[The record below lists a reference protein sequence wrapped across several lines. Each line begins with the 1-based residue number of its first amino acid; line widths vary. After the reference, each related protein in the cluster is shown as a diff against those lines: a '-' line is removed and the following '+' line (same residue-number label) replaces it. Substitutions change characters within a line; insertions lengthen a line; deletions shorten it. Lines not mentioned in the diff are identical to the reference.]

1 MLKKFIKN
9 PYVIAGIVI
18 FILLFTLG
26 VFALEFSIGES
37 MLYSAALAIIG
48 VGSYWWKENVW

>member
-1 MLKKFIKN
+1 MLKKFSKN

-18 FILLFTLG
+18 FLLLFAIG

-37 MLYSAALAIIG
+37 FLYSIVLAIIG
-48 VGSYWWKENVW
+48 VGSFWWKENVW

>member
-18 FILLFTLG
+18 FLLLFAIG

-37 MLYSAALAIIG
+37 FLYSIVLAIIG
-48 VGSYWWKENVW
+48 VGSFWWKENVW